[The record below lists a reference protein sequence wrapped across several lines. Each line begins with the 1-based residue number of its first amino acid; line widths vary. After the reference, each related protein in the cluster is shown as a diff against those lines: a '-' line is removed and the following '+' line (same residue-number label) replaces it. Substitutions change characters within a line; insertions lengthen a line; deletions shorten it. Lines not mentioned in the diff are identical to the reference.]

1 MATMSKNTPPRE
13 AANVAVAKKPGD
25 ANSSNRAFRL
35 ILLVLMVLQ
44 NTATVLVGRYSR
56 ASVSKE
62 DSYVVNHLI
71 VTCEA
76 VKVRAFGLDWF
87 GHIIIK
93 RLCNFSA
100 HVVSVLRRV
109 CLVGWACLANATLTS
124 FRGSYLILEL
134 DWLHMSMVSYQHI
147 LHLYLVFALTMS

>member
-13 AANVAVAKKPGD
+13 AANVAVAKKPGN
-25 ANSSNRAFRL
+25 ASSSAGRAFRL

-71 VTCEA
+71 ITCEA
-76 VKVRAFGLDWF
+76 VKVRAFVLDWF
-87 GHIIIK
+87 G
-93 RLCNFSA
+93 
-100 HVVSVLRRV
+100 
-109 CLVGWACLANATLTS
+109 
-124 FRGSYLILEL
+124 Y
-134 DWLHMSMVSYQHI
+134 MSYQTFCAIARHM
-147 LHLYLVFALTMS
+147 LYLFCDVCAWLVVLVW

>member
-1 MATMSKNTPPRE
+1 MATISKNTPPRE

-87 GHIIIK
+87 WAWLSNV
-93 RLCNFSA
+93 LCQCSA
-100 HVVSVLRRV
+100 HVVPIDV
-109 CLVGWACLANATLTS
+109 CDVCAWLVALVWLMVNNT
-124 FRGSYLILEL
+124 YLMRDIFEGPLPC
-134 DWLHMSMVSYQHI
+134 V
-147 LHLYLVFALTMS
+147 